1 MRNVVL
7 LAKFRNRIEKEI
19 CYKFSI
25 QSAKSSQSLAAMCS
39 LQDSEKNELA
49 CLLRSKLA
57 SITK

>member
-39 LQDSEKNELA
+39 LQDSEKNTS
-49 CLLRSKLA
+49 LLLLLSN
-57 SITK
+57 